1 MQKQKKAETAIVWPE
16 ELRRARN
23 ESSRKAAQVRRM
35 NREHLKATGERPR
48 PKKKKEPIKKTIDQ
62 PYLNPVMAPIT
73 NVGVPWKTA
82 MEKKARIDHNMDV
95 QLNVMYDEEKWVLRL
110 QIRLVNFPLN

>member
-1 MQKQKKAETAIVWPE
+1 MHTLFDRPVCRSNSNKCKQCSYSFEEVQKQKKAETAIVWPE

-48 PKKKKEPIKKTIDQ
+48 PKKKKRT
-62 PYLNPVMAPIT
+62 MT
-73 NVGVPWKTA
+73 
-82 MEKKARIDHNMDV
+82 
-95 QLNVMYDEEKWVLRL
+95 
-110 QIRLVNFPLN
+110 

>member
-1 MQKQKKAETAIVWPE
+1 
-16 ELRRARN
+16 
-23 ESSRKAAQVRRM
+23 M

-48 PKKKKEPIKKTIDQ
+48 PKKKEPIKKTIDQ
-62 PYLNPVMAPIT
+62 PYLNPLMAPIT

-110 QIRLVNFPLN
+110 QTRLVNFPLN